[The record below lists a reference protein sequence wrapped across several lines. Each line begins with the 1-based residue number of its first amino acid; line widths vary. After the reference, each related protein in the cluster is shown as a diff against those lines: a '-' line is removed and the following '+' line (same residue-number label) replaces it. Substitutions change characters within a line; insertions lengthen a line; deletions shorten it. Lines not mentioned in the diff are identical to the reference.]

1 MEYYKI
7 SENLK
12 YACLSSK
19 LQSIKTHPN
28 TVNLNKQG
36 TRQGTVNTSLRHK
49 FGIPSCP
56 QRGEQV
62 RIRCPTTACSPVP
75 RISSLSWYFQLWSST
90 HIQWSKVDRYISGR
104 NSIRSNSNSFL
115 PLILIICNRH
125 SLTKLILITQLSQ
138 LTKLTLITNLTKLT
152 ITHSTHPNHSTHRT
166 HQTHETHP
174 NHSTQPSHQTN
185 LHSLNSS

>member
-12 YACLSSK
+12 YACLSLK

-56 QRGEQV
+56 QPGEQV
-62 RIRCPTTACSPVP
+62 RKRCPTTACSPVP

-115 PLILIICNRH
+115 PPILIICHRH
-125 SLTKLILITQLSQ
+125 SLTKLILITQLTQLIQ
-138 LTKLTLITNLTKLT
+138 LTQLTLITQLTQQT
-152 ITHSTHPNHSTHRT
+152 VTHSTHPNHSTH
-166 HQTHETHP
+166 QTHP
-174 NHSTQPSHQTN
+174 NHSTHPSHQTK
-185 LHSLNSS
+185 LHSINSS

>member
-28 TVNLNKQG
+28 TVNLHKQG

-56 QRGEQV
+56 QPGEQV
-62 RIRCPTTACSPVP
+62 RKRCPTTACSPVP
-75 RISSLSWYFQLWSST
+75 RISSPSWYFQLWSST
-90 HIQWSKVDRYISGR
+90 HIQWGKVDRYISGR
-104 NSIRSNSNSFL
+104 NSIRSNSFF
-115 PLILIICNRH
+115 PPTLIIWHRH
-125 SLTKLILITQLSQ
+125 SFTKLILITQLIQ
-138 LTKLTLITNLTKLT
+138 LTV
-152 ITHSTHPNHSTHRT
+152 THSIHPNHSTHPSHPT
-166 HQTHETHP
+166 YQTHP
-174 NHSTQPSHQTN
+174 NHSCHSFHQN
-185 LHSLNSS
+185 IRRSLNSPSPPNSANSP

>member
-28 TVNLNKQG
+28 TVNLHKQG
-36 TRQGTVNTSLRHK
+36 TRQGTVNNSLRHR

-56 QRGEQV
+56 QPGEQV
-62 RIRCPTTACSPVP
+62 RKRCPTTACSPVP
-75 RISSLSWYFQLWSST
+75 RISSPSWYFQLWSST

-115 PLILIICNRH
+115 PPILIICHRH
-125 SLTKLILITQLSQ
+125 SLTKLILITQLTQ
-138 LTKLTLITNLTKLT
+138 LTV
-152 ITHSTHPNHSTHRT
+152 THSIHPHHST
-166 HQTHETHP
+166 
-174 NHSTQPSHQTN
+174 NSTQKSN
-185 LHSLNSS
+185 RHSLNSS